1 MPLEKTTLPPGWEA
15 KIDKKTGKTYYVN
28 HYEKNT
34 TWDHPCNSKKFN
46 AKTNGY
52 PKHAGG
58 DYIALQDFSS
68 RNRGSPLTVRSN
80 TQESPLWSNS
90 GNTDEA
96 VSKIAAMFPTVSET
110 HIRLLMKKFHNR
122 EVLVISALQVEKNP
136 VTTPG
141 PFATPPPHR
150 NAFENLGHASCSMTP
165 PLGVQ
170 RAHSKGGSP
179 NANRDSNS
187 YTNSPRIGDYFRSSS
202 RPHPSPKL
210 KLRYMK
216 SIFPQA
222 EETMILEILSNHDH
236 NIQKTSEKL
245 REMGYEKKDS
255 LKISQQKYQAQVR
268 AQEDKEQTPQS
279 GSVIP
284 IQKTKTEDEKRKVKS
299 ELQDENKN
307 IPEQLITMA
316 LESVNFDKEKA
327 SNLLKGISLDGTK
340 SEEGK
345 IVEFSQVDNQAI
357 NKSVDVVLPV
367 SMSRQSLKS
376 LLKSEKTEKEK
387 IKICRGV
394 DSSYSGYKSK
404 NLSNVMGPN
413 PALAKGNK
421 ENLLLEDYIKWQ
433 GPDHNH
439 RKGAK
444 PGLANGPNASNKIDN
459 RVGANGPK
467 SDNFKG
473 PNKNLVKGS
482 IYNQIKATVGVRE
495 ESRGK

>member
-110 HIRLLMKKFHNR
+110 HIRLLMKN
-122 EVLVISALQVEKNP
+122 
-136 VTTPG
+136 
-141 PFATPPPHR
+141 
-150 NAFENLGHASCSMTP
+150 C
-165 PLGVQ
+165 
-170 RAHSKGGSP
+170 
-179 NANRDSNS
+179 
-187 YTNSPRIGDYFRSSS
+187 
-202 RPHPSPKL
+202 
-210 KLRYMK
+210 RYMK

-413 PALAKGNK
+413 PSLAKGNK

-459 RVGANGPK
+459 NRVGANGPK

>member
-58 DYIALQDFSS
+58 DYIALQHGSPDVKRNYVYPSQPSPIPAFQVSPHESPKINLFQDFSS

-110 HIRLLMKKFHNR
+110 HIRLLMKK
-122 EVLVISALQVEKNP
+122 
-136 VTTPG
+136 
-141 PFATPPPHR
+141 
-150 NAFENLGHASCSMTP
+150 
-165 PLGVQ
+165 
-170 RAHSKGGSP
+170 
-179 NANRDSNS
+179 
-187 YTNSPRIGDYFRSSS
+187 
-202 RPHPSPKL
+202 
-210 KLRYMK
+210 YMK